1 MRTTAFSKPQQQQ
14 SPDGRYRKRNAGL
27 NNLESQEV
35 AMTQM
40 IIKEIGRSSSMAA
53 GGRRNFRISNTSV
66 MKKMMRKKKLEE
78 VNVYP
83 YTDPLTYLVPKED
96 RYKSPRRLISV
107 TPDDLC

>member
-1 MRTTAFSKPQQQQ
+1 M
-14 SPDGRYRKRNAGL
+14 